1 MVAANPSHSDALAAA
16 LRRAQ
21 LAWGCRRLQRRSSEA
36 LRSDNFVQLA
46 LFQAPEQLHS
56 RSPTGLAVG
65 FGSRATLE
73 ALCGF
78 FHP

>member
-1 MVAANPSHSDALAAA
+1 MVAANPSPSDALAAA

-21 LAWGCRRLQRRSSEA
+21 RLGVAVDSKGEA
-36 LRSDNFVQLA
+36 RKPSDRTTLFDWHS
-46 LFQAPEQLHS
+46 FQAPEQLHS

-73 ALCGF
+73 ALYGF